1 MTHIYYTFI
10 NEKRH
15 SQLLKEF
22 SKDFPENCQNK
33 IKNFRRW
40 QDAQLS
46 ILGRYLLK
54 YGLKSMGKKLQPN
67 ELKFNSNSKPYLEAG
82 NLEFNISHSGNIV
95 VCAISDQ
102 FEIGIDIEIL
112 KDIDITDF
120 KGQMTE
126 YEFNK
131 VIYANDITSSFFDY
145 WTQKEAVLKAH
156 GSGIID
162 FLQSFEIIENVTT
175 LNKSCF
181 FIKELLVDDGYKC
194 HIAFKDEIDANI
206 SGPEYINSLK
216 LI

>member
-10 NEKRH
+10 HEKRH
-15 SQLLKEF
+15 SQLLKKF
-22 SKDFPENCQNK
+22 SMDFPENYQNK

-46 ILGRYLLK
+46 ILGTYLLK
-54 YGLKSMGKKLQPN
+54 YGLKRIEKKFHPN
-67 ELKFNSNSKPYLEAG
+67 ELKFNSNSKPYLEAA

-112 KDIDITDF
+112 KDIDIADF

-126 YEFNK
+126 NEWNK
-131 VIYANDITSSFFDY
+131 VIYAKDVTSSFFDY

-162 FLQSFEIIENVTT
+162 FLQSFEIIDKGTT
-175 LNKSCF
+175 LNKSYF
-181 FIKELLVDDGYKC
+181 FIEEIPVDDRYKC
-194 HIAFKDEIDANI
+194 HLAFKNKIDTKI
-206 SGPEYINSLK
+206 SGPKYINSLR